1 MKALILLAALS
12 ALVLAEKPRTN
23 VPQKSLFV
31 YCAAGMR
38 KPMETL
44 ARDYE
49 TSNKTKLE
57 LTYDGT
63 NKLLGQI
70 KLTRKGDVYIAGDA
84 DYIAMA
90 RKDNLVGE
98 AKTLCYFI
106 PVIMVKKG
114 NPLKIS
120 GFVDLMK
127 PGIKVGQAD
136 DKAAAVGRIMPKLL
150 ALNGID
156 TVVWKNN
163 IVVSTPTVNELGIA
177 VKLGTIDATV
187 VWNAVAAMY
196 SDASDTV
203 IIPSDKNV
211 VAEVEGAILAFSKD
225 KTEAKKFLDYLVS
238 DKAKQVLNANHYVT
252 EDPRK

>member
-114 NPLKIS
+114 NPLKIIS
-120 GFVDLMK
+120 FFWQS
-127 PGIKVGQAD
+127 IKTVMFGGCLS
-136 DKAAAVGRIMPKLL
+136 KVFNSIFSF
-150 ALNGID
+150 ALPCG
-156 TVVWKNN
+156 
-163 IVVSTPTVNELGIA
+163 LYFCQ
-177 VKLGTIDATV
+177 
-187 VWNAVAAMY
+187 MC
-196 SDASDTV
+196 
-203 IIPSDKNV
+203 
-211 VAEVEGAILAFSKD
+211 
-225 KTEAKKFLDYLVS
+225 
-238 DKAKQVLNANHYVT
+238 
-252 EDPRK
+252 